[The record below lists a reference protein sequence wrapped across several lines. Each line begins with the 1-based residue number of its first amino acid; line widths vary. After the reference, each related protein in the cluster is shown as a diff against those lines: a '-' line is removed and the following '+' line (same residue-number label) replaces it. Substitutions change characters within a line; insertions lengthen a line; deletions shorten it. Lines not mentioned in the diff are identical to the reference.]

1 MVNMNIS
8 VVEFY
13 GYIEKISIDIFTQIS
28 VRQKLFKIN
37 GNTWKTPKNDKI
49 SKNTHVKVIL

>member
-13 GYIEKISIDIFTQIS
+13 GYIEKISMDIFTQIS

-37 GNTWKTPKNDKI
+37 ENTWKTPKNDKI